1 MTDINSMV
9 RPVLAA
15 CALILLSGCQF
26 LGNLKNSFGFGKS
39 DDDPGKGTVAGAS
52 ATSAAVDRMAE
63 IAKREAEARKEL
75 EIRYEKF
82 RKELAEAY
90 ENRQKIDIQNFDK
103 LSEINYGITAATE
116 EITDVHPRV
125 LIANLK
131 SREAAAILMPVTEE
145 KRAQIKAEIE
155 VDEKKTVEQIVKKYD
170 DLLKVADAA
179 AKRYAEADA
188 LVKKKEAEKE
198 KLRSDQAAAL
208 KKIQEEQLRERERL
222 SKQAKDAVEIAKE
235 TQRLEMIGWI
245 VKSLLGV
252 ALVLLVAGFLMKSP
266 VFILSGISMLG
277 LSYVAATIPFWVVSS
292 VMGVFVLVMIIVNPR
307 TGKIDLFA
315 KSKLPEEV
323 KTP

>member
-1 MTDINSMV
+1 MF
-9 RPVLAA
+9 
-15 CALILLSGCQF
+15 LSGCQF
-26 LGNLKNSFGFGKS
+26 FGNLRMPWSGKS
-39 DDDPGKGTVAGAS
+39 EDDPGKGTVAGAS

-63 IAKREAEARKEL
+63 IARREAEARKEL
-75 EIRYEKF
+75 ELRYEKF

-90 ENRQKIDIQNFDK
+90 ANRQKIDNENYDK
-103 LSEINYGITAATE
+103 LSEINYGITAATD
-116 EITDVHPRV
+116 DVKDLHPRV

-131 SREAAAILMPVTEE
+131 SRQAAALLMPVNEE
-145 KRAQIKAEIE
+145 RRVAIQAEIE
-155 VDEKKTVEQIVKKYD
+155 IDEKKTLEQIVKKYD
-170 DLLKVADAA
+170 DLKGLAEDA

-198 KLRSDQAAAL
+198 RLRADQAAAL

-222 SKQAKDAVEIAKE
+222 LKQSKDAVEIAKE
-235 TQRLEMIGWI
+235 TQRMEMIGWI

-252 ALVLLVAGFLMKSP
+252 GIILLAAGFLMKSP

-277 LSYVAATIPFWVVSS
+277 LSYTAATIPFWVVSS
-292 VMGVFVLVMIIVNPR
+292 AMGVFVLVMIIVNPR

-315 KSKLPEEV
+315 KPKLPEEV